1 MRLIL
6 LEAFFPKCCGSH
18 NYIEDLY
25 RVNGFRR
32 SPLRPPQAGARPP
45 NKAARQGR
53 IRVENLKKS
62 PETLIR

>member
-25 RVNGFRR
+25 RVNGFGR
-32 SPLRPPQAGARPP
+32 SPIPPSQTGAGPP
-45 NKAARQGR
+45 NKAARQAR
-53 IRVENLKKS
+53 IRVENVKKS
-62 PETLIR
+62 TETLIR

>member
-32 SPLRPPQAGARPP
+32 SPFPLPRAGGRPPG
-45 NKAARQGR
+45 KAARQAR
-53 IRVENLKKS
+53 TWAENLKKYS
-62 PETLIR
+62 ETLIR